1 MDLPLQWWKNG
12 GDWLR
17 GNHSTLIRQ
26 RCDSILQWRMKLTF
40 INSERWLQN
49 VMCTQGLSL
58 IVVVLF
64 SIYTEIET
72 LFSFISIIKMITV
85 CDRRYLEKPIHIVCW
100 ACMSLIQCGKVL
112 LLALEYDSLLDN
124 TKVQRSNRK
133 ALFFKYF
140 QVRQSHCVNR
150 PLYCEHHWSL
160 DSIQRSVR
168 RDQWWTACNYKAS

>member
-1 MDLPLQWWKNG
+1 M
-12 GDWLR
+12 
-17 GNHSTLIRQ
+17 
-26 RCDSILQWRMKLTF
+26 
-40 INSERWLQN
+40 
-49 VMCTQGLSL
+49 
-58 IVVVLF
+58 VLF

-85 CDRRYLEKPIHIVCW
+85 CDRWYLEKPIHIVCW

-112 LLALEYDSLLDN
+112 LLASEYAYDSLLDN

-150 PLYCEHHWSL
+150 HIILWTSL
-160 DSIQRSVR
+160 ISIQRSVCT
-168 RDQWWTACNYKAS
+168 DQWWTACNYKASLESIVCWEVYNNLL

>member
-1 MDLPLQWWKNG
+1 M
-12 GDWLR
+12 
-17 GNHSTLIRQ
+17 T
-26 RCDSILQWRMKLTF
+26 TV
-40 INSERWLQN
+40 QN
-49 VMCTQGLSL
+49 VICTQGLSL
-58 IVVVLF
+58 ILVVLF

-133 ALFFKYF
+133 AFVF
-140 QVRQSHCVNR
+140 QVISGETVS
-150 PLYCEHHWSL
+150 LCE
-160 DSIQRSVR
+160 
-168 RDQWWTACNYKAS
+168 

>member
-1 MDLPLQWWKNG
+1 M
-12 GDWLR
+12 
-17 GNHSTLIRQ
+17 T
-26 RCDSILQWRMKLTF
+26 TV
-40 INSERWLQN
+40 QN
-49 VMCTQGLSL
+49 VIWTQGLTL

-85 CDRRYLEKPIHIVCW
+85 CDSRYSEKPIHIVCW

-140 QVRQSHCVNR
+140 QVRQSHCVDIK
-150 PLYCEHHWSL
+150 PIILWTSL
-160 DSIQRSVR
+160 ISIQRSVC
-168 RDQWWTACNYKAS
+168 RDQWWTVCNYKASLESIFCWKVYNHLF